1 MFANV
6 FWAQLTACLEG
17 TGRESL
23 PTEGRE
29 GAGHGFTT
37 SLASDSCQSIP
48 PDSRHFW
55 RETIIFL
62 LKTKDLYLYFSKK
75 QRKCDCPRV
84 LDRFPAGVLVHAMCP

>member
-1 MFANV
+1 MS
-6 FWAQLTACLEG
+6 QLTACLEG

-37 SLASDSCQSIP
+37 SLPSDSCLLIPTDSCLSIP
-48 PDSRHFW
+48 VDSRHFW

-62 LKTKDLYLYFSKK
+62 LKTKDLYSYF
-75 QRKCDCPRV
+75 
-84 LDRFPAGVLVHAMCP
+84 F